1 MEHVSLDVA
10 EVDELLL
17 HSNFAV
23 NFALQDHVKHVAL
36 AVKIEDSGVLGHLDP
51 LHDFANLL
59 NAGLVLDHVA
69 VGLLLDLARRLLAL
83 HFLGCARLLWVP
95 CDVFLVH
102 LLLILLQL
110 LVLEIQISLDE
121 VELVHEMHHEL
132 DVVFVAFERG
142 LLED

>member
-69 VGLLLDLARRLLAL
+69 VGLLLDLAR
-83 HFLGCARLLWVP
+83 
-95 CDVFLVH
+95 
-102 LLLILLQL
+102 
-110 LVLEIQISLDE
+110 
-121 VELVHEMHHEL
+121 
-132 DVVFVAFERG
+132 
-142 LLED
+142 